1 MLAGWFIDIVVEYL
15 FRTIMRMIKRRGSRS
30 WPIAKATV
38 TSSAF
43 QPASYGCDIAEV
55 CYAYCVESELYT
67 DINKK
72 PFMSDHWAKDYVD
85 YFRPDTGLTVRVK
98 PGDPSVSI
106 VREDDQTWTDHST
119 MSVTGSRFL
128 PAS

>member
-15 FRTIMRMIKRRGSRS
+15 FRTIMRMVKRRGSRS

-43 QPASYGCDIAEV
+43 QHSNACDVAEV
-55 CYAYCVESELYT
+55 YYAYRIEGELYT
-67 DINKK
+67 GTNKK

-85 YFRPDTGLTVRVK
+85 YFPPDKEFTVRVK

-106 VREDDQTWTDHST
+106 VREDDQIWDDHST
-119 MSVTGSRFL
+119 MSAGNT
-128 PAS
+128 PA

>member
-1 MLAGWFIDIVVEYL
+1 MLALWFIDVIVGYL

-55 CYAYCVESELYT
+55 CYAYRVKGELYT
-67 DINKK
+67 GINKK
-72 PFMSDHWAKDYVD
+72 PFMSDHRAKDYVD
-85 YFRPDTGLTVRVK
+85 YFPPDKEFTVRVK
-98 PGDPSVSI
+98 PVDPSVSI
-106 VREDDQTWTDHST
+106 VREDDQTWADHSAKA
-119 MSVTGSRFL
+119 VDEKPGDL
-128 PAS
+128 